1 MSTILGN
8 PITLGGGGAKL
19 NIDYGSSP
27 PSDTSK
33 LWVPLANKPDAVEC
47 SPIFNYGPNR
57 IEDFGVKLPEM
68 QKDTPIIQIVD
79 GIMYIIGGAKN
90 GSSKP
95 VNTIT
100 TVDLATKAVS
110 TKSYKFPAYI
120 NEANSAV
127 INGNIYVLG
136 GYATES
142 AYSSAS
148 STNKVY
154 KYDVTAGTIEQVG
167 ALNASASFS
176 RNNAVAIGTDIFYI
190 YGETPKVY
198 KYDTVT
204 NTTSLCPNSKG
215 IANNS
220 PCVAVGNLIFYF
232 RGYQKTSGTTDKV
245 YVYDTSAQQMTQLN
259 GVVCPIAI
267 TGAAGYVGGNTI
279 FLFDSYDSLKIY
291 TFDVATYSIQELSA
305 TVINKANYRNAVPS
319 GLDIYLCGSSGIFDD
334 IDKFTTDVVLENNK
348 LLLQA
353 DFGFTNPFPIVND
366 GKTKIT
372 AYLRN
377 AYLGDSNNHAKL
389 TNAFIYDA
397 TANEWKTLSGESYVA
412 DMLTAL
418 ATLGVT

>member
-1 MSTILGN
+1 MSVIYGN

-19 NIDYGSSP
+19 NIDFGTTP

-33 LWVPLANKPDAVEC
+33 LWVPLGSKPSTVEC
-47 SPIFNYGPNR
+47 SPILNYGPNR
-57 IEDFGVKLPEM
+57 IEDFGVKLPDS
-68 QKDTPIIQIVD
+68 QKGTPIIQIVD

-90 GSSKP
+90 GSSNP

-100 TVDLATKAVS
+100 TVDLATKEIS
-110 TKSYKFPAYI
+110 TKSYTFPAYI

-136 GYATES
+136 GYATEIS
-142 AYSSAS
+142 YSSAK
-148 STNKVY
+148 STDKVY

-167 ALNASASFS
+167 TLNAKASFS

-204 NTTSLCPNSKG
+204 NTVSLCSNSTG
-215 IANNS
+215 IASHS

-232 RGYQKTSGTTDKV
+232 RGYQKTSGTTDAV
-245 YVYDTSAQQMTQLN
+245 YVYDTSAQQMTKLN

-267 TGAAGYVGGNTI
+267 RGAAGYVGGNTI

-291 TFDVATYSIQELSA
+291 TFDVATHDIQELSA

-418 ATLGVT
+418 NILGVT

>member
-19 NIDYGSSP
+19 NIDYGSTP

-47 SPIFNYGPNR
+47 SPIFNYGPNT
-57 IEDFGVKLPEM
+57 IVDFGVKLPDS
-68 QKDTPIIQIVD
+68 QASIPIIQIVD
-79 GIMYIIGGAKN
+79 GIMYIIGGAEN

-100 TVDLATKAVS
+100 TIDLATKEFS
-110 TKSYKFPAYI
+110 TKSYTFPVGI
-120 NEANSAV
+120 RSANSAV

-136 GYATES
+136 GYAAR

-148 STNKVY
+148 STDTVY
-154 KYDVTAGTIEQVG
+154 KYDVAAGTVEQVG
-167 ALNASASFS
+167 TLTSSTTFS
-176 RNNAVAIGTDIFYI
+176 RNSAVTIGTDIFFI
-190 YGETPKVY
+190 NGDTPKIY
-198 KYDTVT
+198 KYDTVK
-204 NTTSLCPNSKG
+204 NTVSLCPNSTG
-215 IANNS
+215 IATNS

-232 RGYQKTSGTTDKV
+232 RGYQGTSGTTDKV
-245 YVYDTSAQQMTQLN
+245 YVYDTSAQQMTQLD
-259 GVVCPIAI
+259 GVICPIAI
-267 TGAAGYVGGNTI
+267 TGEAGYVGGNTI

-291 TFDVATYSIQELSA
+291 TFDVATYDIQELSA
-305 TVINKANYRNAVPS
+305 TVINEANYRNAVPS
-319 GLDIYLCGSSGIFDD
+319 GLDIYLCGSSGKFDE
-334 IDKFTTDVVLENNK
+334 IDKFTTNVVLENNK
-348 LLLQA
+348 LFLQA
-353 DFGFTNPFPIVND
+353 DVGFDNPFALVND

-377 AYLGDSNNHAKL
+377 AYLGDSDNHAQL
-389 TNAFIYDA
+389 TDAYLYDSDSA
-397 TANEWKTLSGESYVA
+397 TWKSLDGVSMTA

>member
-8 PITLGGGGAKL
+8 PIALGGGGAKL
-19 NIDYGSSP
+19 NIDFGTTP

-33 LWVPLANKPDAVEC
+33 LWVPLENKPDAVEC

-57 IEDFGVKLPEM
+57 IEDFGIKLPEM

-90 GSSKP
+90 GSSTP
-95 VNTIT
+95 VGTIT
-100 TVDLATKAVS
+100 TVDLATKEIS
-110 TKSYKFPAYI
+110 TKSYTFPVGI
-120 NEANSAV
+120 NNANSAV

-136 GYATES
+136 GNAAKPYLSAKATN
-142 AYSSAS
+142 
-148 STNKVY
+148 TVY
-154 KYDVTAGTIEQVG
+154 KYDVAAGTIEQVG
-167 ALNASASFS
+167 TISSSLMFT
-176 RNNAVAIGTDIFYI
+176 RNNAVVIGTDIFFV
-190 YGETPKVY
+190 YGETPKIY

-204 NTTSLCPNSKG
+204 NTTSLCQNSKG
-215 IANNS
+215 ITTNS

-232 RGYQKTSGTTDKV
+232 RGYQKTSGTTDNV

-279 FLFDSYDSLKIY
+279 FLFDSYNSLKIY
-291 TFDVATYSIQELSA
+291 TFDITTHDIQELSA

-389 TNAFIYDA
+389 TNAFIYDT

>member
-1 MSTILGN
+1 MSVIYGN
-8 PITLGGGGAKL
+8 PITMGGGGADL
-19 NIDYGSSP
+19 NIDFGSTP
-27 PSDTSK
+27 PTDTSK
-33 LWVPLANKPDAVEC
+33 LWVPLGSKPDAVEC

-90 GSSKP
+90 GSSNP

-100 TVDLATKAVS
+100 TVDLATKEIS
-110 TKSYKFPAYI
+110 TKSYKFPVGI
-120 NEANSAV
+120 NNASSAV

-136 GYATES
+136 GNA
-142 AYSSAS
+142 AKPYSSAKE
-148 STNKVY
+148 TNTVY

-167 ALNASASFS
+167 TLNASASYS

-204 NTTSLCPNSKG
+204 NTVSLCPNSTG
-215 IANNS
+215 ITNHS

-232 RGYQKTSGTTDKV
+232 RGYQKTSGTTDNV

-291 TFDVATYSIQELSA
+291 TFDVATYGIQELSA
-305 TVINKANYRNAVPS
+305 TVINAANYRNAVPS

>member
-8 PITLGGGGAKL
+8 PIALGGGGAKL
-19 NIDYGSSP
+19 NIDFGTTP

-47 SPIFNYGPNR
+47 SPIFNYGPNG

-95 VNTIT
+95 VDTIT
-100 TVDLATKAVS
+100 TVDLATKEIS
-110 TKSYKFPAYI
+110 TKSYKFPVGI
-120 NEANSAV
+120 NNANSAV

-136 GYATES
+136 GYAGA
-142 AYSSAS
+142 AYSSAKN
-148 STNKVY
+148 TDKVY

-167 ALNASASFS
+167 TLNASASYS

-204 NTTSLCPNSKG
+204 NTVSLCPNSTG
-215 IANNS
+215 IANHS

-232 RGYQKTSGTTDKV
+232 RGYQKTSGTTDNV
-245 YVYDTSAQQMTQLN
+245 YVYDTSAQQMTKLN

-305 TVINKANYRNAVPS
+305 TVINKANYRNAVPA